1 MAKRSKSP
9 GGSQMSGRG
18 VMQQIQ
24 QLQEQM
30 LKAQEELKSEVVS
43 GSAGGGAVIVEVT
56 GDQRVLSVKVDSS
69 LLEDGDQELLQDLIL
84 AAVNQG
90 LDESRKLAE
99 KKLGPLAG
107 QGLPF

>member
-1 MAKRSKSP
+1 MAKRPKAP
-9 GGSQMSGRG
+9 DGSNLGGRG

-43 GSAGGGAVIVEVT
+43 GSAGGGAITVEVT
-56 GDQRVLSVKVDSS
+56 GDQRVLSVTVDPG
-69 LLEDGDQELLQDLIL
+69 LIEDGDQELLQDLIL

-90 LDESRKLAE
+90 LEESRKLAE
-99 KKLGPLAG
+99 SKLGPLAG

>member
-1 MAKRSKSP
+1 MAKRSKD
-9 GGSQMSGRG
+9 GGSGLGGQG

-30 LKAQEELKSEVVS
+30 LKAQEQLAEEQVN
-43 GSAGGGAVIVEVT
+43 GSAGGGAVQVVVT
-56 GDQRVLSVKVDSS
+56 GDQRVLSVSVDPG
-69 LLEDGDQELLQDLIL
+69 LIEDGDQEILEDLVLTAI
-84 AAVNQG
+84 NQG

-99 KKLGPLAG
+99 SKLGPLAG